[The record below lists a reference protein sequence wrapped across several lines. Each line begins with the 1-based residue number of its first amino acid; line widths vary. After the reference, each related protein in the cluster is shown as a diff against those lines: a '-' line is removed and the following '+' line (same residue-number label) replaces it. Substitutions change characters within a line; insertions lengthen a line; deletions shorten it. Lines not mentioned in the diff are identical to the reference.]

1 MVDRAVGVIVA
12 IVSLAA
18 IAVVVSK
25 RSQTAKVL
33 DSLLGG
39 LSKLIGAAVS
49 PVTK

>member
-1 MVDRAVGVIVA
+1 MADKALGALVAVIGLA
-12 IVSLAA
+12 SL
-18 IAVVVSK
+18 AVVVSK

-39 LSKLIGAAVS
+39 VAKLIGAATA